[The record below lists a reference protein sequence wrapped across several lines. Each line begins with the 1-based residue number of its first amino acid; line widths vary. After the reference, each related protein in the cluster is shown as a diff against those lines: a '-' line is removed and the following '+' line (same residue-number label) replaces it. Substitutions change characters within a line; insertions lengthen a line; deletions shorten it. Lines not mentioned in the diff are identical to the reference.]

1 MALKKKKEST
11 YPEKMNESDFA
22 SAYAAQYGTTLK
34 EANEIAHNTLNLMC
48 DLMSGGHSLSFVG
61 KFSLE
66 IIQKG
71 ERNGR
76 NPKTKESIV
85 IPARKAIKFKASA
98 PLKEAISRL

>member
-1 MALKKKKEST
+1 MALKKKKEA
-11 YPEKMNESDFA
+11 YPDKMSESDFA
-22 SAYAAQYGTTLK
+22 NAYAATYGTTLK
-34 EANEIAHNTLNLMC
+34 EANEIVHNTLELMC
-48 DLMSGGHSLSFVG
+48 DLMSSGHSLSFVG

-98 PLKEAISRL
+98 PLKEAISKL